1 MTEEDIRAVFVDE
14 LLKIAPDLDAE
25 DIGEDE
31 HLQDDLGLDSM
42 DILNLVAA
50 LHKALGVDIPELD
63 YPKIATIRLA
73 VSYLRD
79 MQA

>member
-1 MTEEDIRAVFVDE
+1 MTEEDIRAVFINE
-14 LLKIAPDLDAE
+14 LVKIAPDLDAQ

-31 HLQDDLGLDSM
+31 RLQDDLGLDSM

-50 LHKALGVDIPELD
+50 LHKAFGVSIPEPD
-63 YPKIATIRLA
+63 YPKIATTRLA
-73 VSYLRD
+73 VSYLQE